1 MNLKIRA
8 SSLGKIMSDDSD
20 SKITIKQLDLLN
32 TLLSKI
38 KLTENQAK
46 KRDMLIAKRDA
57 APKLSKGAQTYI
69 RQLWLENNYAVYQN
83 VENKYIDKGNIVED
97 LSIQLVEV
105 VLKKNNLLKND
116 KKYSNKYV
124 HGTPDVVVL
133 DDCVIDVK
141 SSWNAATFPF
151 FEDKIPNNLYLWQ
164 LKAYMWLTNI
174 HKSFLCYCLVPTP
187 EHLIFDEINRL
198 SYRKNE
204 IEISEE
210 TENEVRKLHNI
221 DKIPI
226 EKRLKC
232 YEVNLHEDDIKK
244 MKEKVK
250 LANQFYDSIQ

>member
-1 MNLKIRA
+1 
-8 SSLGKIMSDDSD
+8 
-20 SKITIKQLDLLN
+20 
-32 TLLSKI
+32 
-38 KLTENQAK
+38 
-46 KRDMLIAKRDA
+46 
-57 APKLSKGAQTYI
+57 
-69 RQLWLENNYAVYQN
+69 
-83 VENKYIDKGNIVED
+83 
-97 LSIQLVEV
+97 
-105 VLKKNNLLKND
+105 
-116 KKYSNKYV
+116 
-124 HGTPDVVVL
+124 
-133 DDCVIDVK
+133 
-141 SSWNAATFPF
+141 
-151 FEDKIPNNLYLWQ
+151 
-164 LKAYMWLTNI
+164 MWLTNI

-187 EHLIFDEINRL
+187 EYLIFDEINRL